1 MGNFPLQHGGRIGI
15 EIAAD
20 VEESDGE
27 SVEVNMVDL
36 DENEANEV
44 GEGEGQAAAKH
55 LGNLQ
60 RHLLEAKN
68 ARVIRHLTD
77 QSDDRVIKQKRA
89 LTQATRPLYFAIGR
103 ALDIDLPDRA
113 SKVELHNIIL
123 SSVWL
128 WKIYS
133 LTENLS
139 QSFRSLGTLRFLCF
153 SGLLFQ
159 TTRSIS
165 QLFSVK
171 M

>member
-1 MGNFPLQHGGRIGI
+1 MDNFPLHHGGRIGI

-36 DENEANEV
+36 DENEANDD
-44 GEGEGQAAAKH
+44 GEGDGQAAAKH

-77 QSDDRVIKQKRA
+77 LSNDRIIKQKRA

-103 ALDIDLPDRA
+103 ALDIDLPDRG
-113 SKVELHNIIL
+113 SKLELHNIIL

-128 WKIYS
+128 WKI
-133 LTENLS
+133 N
-139 QSFRSLGTLRFLCF
+139 FLPQTYPRVSDHSESSHICF
-153 SGLLFQ
+153 SQVPYSRWRREASFS
-159 TTRSIS
+159 RSR
-165 QLFSVK
+165 
-171 M
+171 